1 MPNQPKQRQPRRKSA
16 LRLTIGRRLALA
28 VIVAGL
34 LAVAAAMALGVRS
47 LQLMR
52 QQSTVYQRL
61 IAANADLASGEYYLQ
76 LLQDKLNQAVNDAQA
91 SGSEPAMLTSDTVSV
106 QQLENQYNLTLANYL
121 QFDMLGDHPRDV
133 QVTHLGAYAA
143 PRPGTASPHAE
154 RKELV
159 ADV

>member
-34 LAVAAAMALGVRS
+34 LAVAAVMALGVRS